1 MTRQM
6 ESNKRNLLLFLLLAL
21 LCVGTVRMDEE
32 DCPSSPDTNL
42 TCYNDYS
49 RNITCVWN
57 STHEHT
63 DAHCK
68 LHAKRSNAPYKGH
81 EYHASCELE
90 SVDTRSVQKKCSL
103 YFDRDARFQSFHELS
118 INLTCNHVK
127 KILTI
132 PYKPVCHIKLDPPG
146 KPVFNVTTVSW
157 QIEPHDPSVQIKQ
170 KECDVCD
177 AELDPDSLIEGET
190 YEARV
195 RVQTTDWL
203 GATWSDWGPTASW
216 VSSVGRPKPLPS
228 GVFGGVLGICITGV
242 TFALFLAV
250 MLLRNEKVTWVYK
263 KITELD
269 KPSLCQRTCSF
280 FLNTRG
286 NHLCGGNLHCGCC
299 NTVQKGGRD
308 AGEDESENSCGSTSS
323 SFSNPSYSH
332 LCTSPPVS
340 SLTIDNLQPCPANT
354 LNASLGSQG
363 DSKTAEEKKMEIQQL
378 LSKDN
383 NNTGEPVQVVSDY
396 ERAER
401 PQTERFRL
409 QSLDSG
415 MCSGE
420 EVSQESLEVDSFS
433 ATDGHDEE
441 SGDKKPERE
450 ERTEIVDFKKLF
462 GSSGNVSGK
471 GSIQICSD
479 YEKIPMLNPGSPE
492 LSSLDSGVCSGGEEQ
507 ASHEEIQEDFDKSTR
522 FQFPPPPS
530 SSLPCPLL
538 SFPQLPLKFSEI
550 DFSPALHPPD
560 HLLERIALMTLSRS
574 MEPVDDG
581 YMPVKQEQS

>member
-250 MLLRNEKVTWVYK
+250 MLLRNEKGLQEDHRFTYTKPGDSFLKAANFQNWISPHFASELAHSSLIQGEIISVEVTSTVDAVTPCK
-263 KITELD
+263 KEAAMLE
-269 KPSLCQRTCSF
+269 KM
-280 FLNTRG
+280 
-286 NHLCGGNLHCGCC
+286 
-299 NTVQKGGRD
+299 K
-308 AGEDESENSCGSTSS
+308 SENSCGSTSS

-354 LNASLGSQG
+354 L
-363 DSKTAEEKKMEIQQL
+363 MRL
-378 LSKDN
+378 LAAKV
-383 NNTGEPVQVVSDY
+383 TVVSDY

-581 YMPVKQEQS
+581 YMPVKQEQ